1 MDIKDLEKLLE
12 TTDDKYAVL
21 SNKSNLMSYKLTLG
35 DLKNLLGKFLS
46 DEEKINIIKEDIIRG
61 LEAGSRTYMKRNIV
75 KSIGNNDIK
84 LKLLRDRYAM
94 SDMQEYD
101 IKEIV
106 DTLDDDKKIEFLKLL
121 GEDYQGPQLSEYC
134 LRNIIKNLD
143 IHSKKE
149 VLYNSELIEITLKIK
164 KDNMVDL
171 ICNLD
176 EDKDKLDLGRLYKLD
191 ATQMHYVIATL
202 SDEPKKR
209 FILENPYGYNTFYL
223 KELLGTL
230 SVDTL
235 TEILKNNKEF
245 FQEKRIPPFEIIKR
259 LKTEE
264 QLKFVSIMENVGLS
278 LEEKRKILIYLNP
291 DAKENIDKSSLPVE
305 YKTAL
310 EINVEKDFK
319 NIDTMGKV
327 IVDFSKDLEI
337 YRGLDDIITV
347 NGLKMREEDKE
358 KLLQLCE
365 ICPNMLISDNLTI
378 GQSTAK
384 EYKNAEQWIDSVLQR
399 INPNWSDVE
408 KVAYIDSVIGK
419 KISYTPDF
427 GTELF
432 KEGDA
437 RALWKIIDSGYGVC
451 NGIAQVEQYILG
463 KLGIKSEMISSNKHA
478 FLRLKDISLPTKNGD
493 FVVGDTLLDPTWNLS
508 NHRFGAMPQ
517 NFCVNY
523 QQIRSRDINK
533 DGIDTLSHK
542 NDNLSDVTLSLDEE
556 MLRNIF
562 KTIGLADKDG
572 YFPIKALFDKSEI
585 VDKNGPIE
593 EQISRQLY
601 LLKEYYPNFAM
612 CENSTMSLLES
623 MLLGLEKTSFDKC
636 IINRVYDKSDPEKRP
651 VVYVYADFPS
661 SGKKFYYIDKKQ
673 GEFISIGEKEF
684 NEKFECYEQ
693 DLIKWE
699 GKRPWQDKDFENQQ
713 ELKNSSGKI
722 VANEGKDSSS
732 NLELAD
738 EEKEI

>member
-1 MDIKDLEKLLE
+1 
-12 TTDDKYAVL
+12 
-21 SNKSNLMSYKLTLG
+21 
-35 DLKNLLGKFLS
+35 
-46 DEEKINIIKEDIIRG
+46 
-61 LEAGSRTYMKRNIV
+61 MKRNIV

-84 LKLLRDRYAM
+84 LELLRDKDAM

-101 IKEIV
+101 VEEIV
-106 DTLDDDKKIEFLKLL
+106 ATLDDDKKVEFLKLL

-134 LRNIIKNLD
+134 LRDIIKKLD
-143 IHSKKE
+143 VHSKKE
-149 VLYNSELIEITLKIK
+149 VLYNPELTETTLKIE
-164 KDNMVDL
+164 KDHIVDL
-171 ICNLD
+171 ICNMD
-176 EDKDKLDLGRLYKLD
+176 GDKDKLDLGRLYNLD
-191 ATQMHYVIATL
+191 ATQMHDVIATL

-209 FILENPYGYNTFYL
+209 FILENPYRYNAFYL
-223 KELLGTL
+223 TELLGTL

-245 FQEKRIPPFEIIKR
+245 LQEKRIPPYEIIKR

-264 QLKFVSIMENVGLS
+264 QLKFVSIMETVGLS
-278 LEEKRKILIYLNP
+278 IEEKRKILVYLNP
-291 DAKENIDKSSLPVE
+291 DAKEKIDKSNLPYE

-310 EINVEKDFK
+310 EIHEDKDLK
-319 NIDTMGKV
+319 NIETIGKV
-327 IVDFSKDLEI
+327 IVDFNKDLEI
-337 YRGLDDIITV
+337 YRGLDEIIAV
-347 NGLKMREEDKE
+347 NGRKMREEDKE

-365 ICPNMLISDNLTI
+365 ICPDMLIKDNLTI

-384 EYKNAEQWIDSVLQR
+384 EYKNAEKWIDSVIQG

-523 QQIRSRDINK
+523 QQIRSQDINK

-572 YFPIKALFDKSEI
+572 YFPIKALFDKSEE
-585 VDKNGPIE
+585 VDKSRPIEE
-593 EQISRQLY
+593 EQISRQLN

-623 MLLGLEKTSFDKC
+623 MLLGLENTSFDKC

-651 VVYVYADFPS
+651 VVYVYADFPN

-732 NLELAD
+732 NSEELAD